1 MKKLK
6 NISLVALFLFTFS
19 FAGAKEKDGEGVSL
33 NGEQTVLVDLSNVN
47 RGTRILFED
56 KFGVTLFKDDLLKD
70 GQYNKSLHL
79 EMIPHGIY
87 FLKVDKRF
95 ATRVWKIK
103 KSSKGVEIVGKSAT
117 ISKPHFRVQQER
129 VGVFMTNT
137 QEGRVDLSV
146 EDKHGEVLAQI
157 RESGK
162 LFQKILDFSN
172 VPSGEYLIK
181 VNKGQEK
188 FEEKIVIN

>member
-19 FAGAKEKDGEGVSL
+19 SAGAKEKDGDGVSL
-33 NGEQTVLVDLSNVN
+33 NGEQTVLVDLSNVSP
-47 RGTRILFED
+47 GTRILFED

-79 EMIPHGIY
+79 EMVPQGIY

-117 ISKPHFRVQQER
+117 ISKPHFRVQEDTVSVYMANIQK
-129 VGVFMTNT
+129 
-137 QEGRVDLSV
+137 GRVDLTV
-146 EDKHGEVLAQI
+146 EDRRGEVLAII
-157 RESGK
+157 RDSGK
-162 LFQKILDFSN
+162 LFQKTLDFST
-172 VPSGEYLIK
+172 VPPGEYLIK
-181 VNKGQEK
+181 VTKGQEK
-188 FEEKIVIN
+188 FEEKVVIN